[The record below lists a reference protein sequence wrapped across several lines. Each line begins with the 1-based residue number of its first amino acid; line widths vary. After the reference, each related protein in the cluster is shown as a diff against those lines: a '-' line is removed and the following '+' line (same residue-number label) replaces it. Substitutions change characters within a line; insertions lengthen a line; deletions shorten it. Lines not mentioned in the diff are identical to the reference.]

1 MVDQTPTYDQMLAEN
16 AALKKALA
24 FVNTRQGVER
34 AFNAQRLFGQ
44 LIIREDD
51 ENRLLNSICKI
62 AVEEA
67 GYKLA
72 WIGLAMDD
80 KTVLPVASAGFDKD
94 YLNHIKISWGDDKLS
109 EGPTGQAIKTGK
121 YIVMQDILDDPNFE
135 PWKAS
140 AVKNGFK
147 SLVALP
153 IFFNK
158 IVFGALNI
166 YSDETNAFGNDE
178 IKILLLAASDLS
190 IGISNIRQK
199 QTIELQATELLK
211 AKERAEE
218 SEAFLSNIFE
228 NIPAMIFIKDAN
240 DLRYMSINR
249 TGEQLLGYR
258 KEELVGKN
266 DYDIFTKEQAD
277 FFVLKDK
284 SVFENNELLIVE
296 EEEVNTK
303 SGVKTLYTKKIAVKD
318 HHGNNKYLLGIS
330 EDITN
335 RKEIEKELVLT
346 KEKAHD
352 SEERYKQIFD
362 KTLDHIFILDIT
374 NDQRYK
380 VLVVNPIHKRESG
393 FFEPG
398 KFMEE
403 CVPAELCTV
412 FKQNFD
418 HCVHEQKSIS
428 YEETILLKDIEQ
440 TYYTQ
445 LIPIKNSKGH
455 IYRLIGIS
463 RNISETKNLTNQL
476 LIQNERLT
484 LLNADL
490 LVSKEKAEGSD
501 RLKSAFL
508 ANMSHEIRTPMNGIL
523 GFAELLKMPDLTGEQ
538 QEEYIQ
544 IIKKSGDRMLNIIND
559 IVDISKIESGQ
570 MKILL
575 TETKINEQTEFIT
588 TFFRPEAEKKG
599 IRITCKNGLS
609 DNQAIIRSDREKV
622 YAILTNLIK
631 NAIKYT
637 DTGIIELGYHLRS
650 ASSYAKSELTTTD
663 PSDRLEFYVKD
674 TGIGVPKDRLQ
685 AIFDRFVQADISDSR
700 AFQGAG
706 LGLSISKAYVQMLGG
721 EIWVESE
728 EGQGSVF
735 YFSLPYYPLKERAW
749 PVDSDKFS
757 MDVKAAK
764 KLKILIVEDDEI
776 SQMLIS
782 IAFIKYSKEIL
793 KADNGIDAVEICRNN
808 PDLDLV
814 FMDIKLPG
822 IDGYETTRQIRCFN
836 TTVYIIAQTAYGLI
850 NERETALRAGCNE
863 FVAKPLNINF
873 LKELIHTQFENLK
886 VKLPRLSG

>member
-1 MVDQTPTYDQMLAEN
+1 MIDQKPTYNQILAEN
-16 AALKKALA
+16 AALKEELVFAKSKMEIVRALE
-24 FVNTRQGVER
+24 T
-34 AFNAQRLFGQ
+34 QRLFGQ

-51 ENRLLNSICKI
+51 ENRLLNTICNI
-62 AVEEA
+62 TVEVV

-72 WIGLAMDD
+72 WIGLSMDD

-94 YLNHIKISWGDDKLS
+94 YLNNIKITWGDDKLS

-121 YIVMQDILDDPNFE
+121 HIAMQDILNDPKFE
-135 PWKAS
+135 PWKTI

-147 SLVALP
+147 SSVSLP
-153 IFFNK
+153 LFSNK
-158 IVFGALNI
+158 KVFGAINI
-166 YSDETNAFGNDE
+166 YSDERNAFGKEE

-190 IGISNIRQK
+190 LGISNIRQK
-199 QTIELQATELLK
+199 KTIDLQATEIIK

-228 NIPAMIFIKDAN
+228 NIPAMIFIKDAT
-240 DLRYMSINR
+240 DLRYVSINK
-249 TGEQLLGYR
+249 TGEQILGYS
-258 KEELVGKN
+258 KAELVGKN
-266 DYDIFTKEQAD
+266 DYDLFTKEQAD
-277 FFVLKDK
+277 FFISKDR
-284 SVFENNELLIVE
+284 SVFKDNKLVIVDE
-296 EEEVNTK
+296 EVVNTK
-303 SGVKTLYTKKIAVKD
+303 SGIKILYTKKIAVKD
-318 HHGNNKYLLGIS
+318 QNGNYKYLLGIS
-330 EDITN
+330 EDITG
-335 RKEIEKELVLT
+335 RKEIEKELILT
-346 KEKAHD
+346 KEKADD

-374 NDQRYK
+374 KDLHYK
-380 VLVVNPIHKRESG
+380 VLVVNPIHKREIG

-398 KFMEE
+398 KLIEE
-403 CVPAELCTV
+403 YLPTELYSVFRQNYDRCVKA
-412 FKQNFD
+412 QMN
-418 HCVHEQKSIS
+418 IS
-428 YEETILLKDIEQ
+428 FEETIDLLGVEQ
-440 TYYTQ
+440 TFYTQ
-445 LIPIKNSKGH
+445 LIPVKNSKGY

-463 RNISETKNLTNQL
+463 RNISETKSLTNQL
-476 LIQNERLT
+476 IIQNERLT

-490 LVSKEKAEGSD
+490 VVSKEKAEGSD

-523 GFAELLKMPDLTGEQ
+523 GFAELLKMPGLTGEQ

-575 TETKINEQTEFIT
+575 TETKINEQTEFIA

-599 IRITCKNGLS
+599 IRIICKNGLT
-609 DNQAIIRSDREKV
+609 DNQAVIRSDREKV

-637 DTGIIELGYHLRS
+637 DTGIIELGYHLKS
-650 ASSYAKSELTTTD
+650 SGSYAKSELTSTD

-674 TGIGVPKDRLQ
+674 TGIGVPKDRLK

-749 PVDSDKFS
+749 PVDSDKS
-757 MDVKAAK
+757 AIDIKAAK

-822 IDGYETTRQIRCFN
+822 IDGYETTRLIRDFN
-836 TTVYIIAQTAYGLI
+836 STVYIIAQTAYGLI

-863 FVAKPLNINF
+863 FVPKPLNIAF
-873 LKELIHTQFENLK
+873 LKELIHSQFE
-886 VKLPRLSG
+886 S